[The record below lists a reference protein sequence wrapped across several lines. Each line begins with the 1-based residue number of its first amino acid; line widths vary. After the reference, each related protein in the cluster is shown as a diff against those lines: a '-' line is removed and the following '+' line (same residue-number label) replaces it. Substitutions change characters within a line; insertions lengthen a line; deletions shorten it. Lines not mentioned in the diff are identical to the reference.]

1 VSTNQVDEVIDLL
14 RRSVRGLKQNM
25 IQELKE
31 YNITFPQALVL
42 RILNLDGT
50 HSLAQL
56 ASRLDMTTSSLSGIV
71 ERLVKLGF
79 VNRIQDHEDRRA
91 ILISLSDE
99 GKKLVAMVPALSNVY
114 FRNVLH
120 KMDSTDVTLL
130 NEQLKKFVAVLE
142 EQ

>member
-25 IQELKE
+25 MQELRE

-50 HSLAQL
+50 HTLMQL

-71 ERLVKLGF
+71 DRLVKLGF
-79 VNRIQDHEDRRA
+79 VDRIQDQEDRRA
-91 ILISLSDE
+91 ILISLSNE
-99 GKKLVAMVPALSNVY
+99 GVKLVAQVPALSN
-114 FRNVLH
+114 L
-120 KMDSTDVTLL
+120 
-130 NEQLKKFVAVLE
+130 
-142 EQ
+142 

>member
-1 VSTNQVDEVIDLL
+1 
-14 RRSVRGLKQNM
+14 
-25 IQELKE
+25 
-31 YNITFPQALVL
+31 
-42 RILNLDGT
+42 
-50 HSLAQL
+50 
-56 ASRLDMTTSSLSGIV
+56 MTTSSLSGIV